1 MQKAMTDNSTESPL
15 VSIVIATYA
24 GDSLDH
30 LGEAVESALLQ
41 THRNMEVL
49 IVADGPIPIETQ
61 TYLSERAQQD
71 PRIALLSLPENRG
84 PGAARN
90 LAIARAKGEYIAILD
105 ADDRALPLRI
115 ERQIEF
121 MRETGADLAGSAY
134 TIVNAQGDSI
144 GQKRFPTDPQRIRA
158 VMYLYNPIANSTVL
172 ARARVMKKHAYPET
186 YRYGEDYAL
195 WVTLA
200 RSGHELR
207 NMPDA
212 LVEFRHNETIFA
224 RRRGVHHAVTE
235 LLNKLRTLPLYP
247 PYKWPMVVVAALAI
261 AAVRLL
267 PQSLLIPFYRLRQR
281 LH

>member
-1 MQKAMTDNSTESPL
+1 MTNTSTESPL

-30 LGEAVESALLQ
+30 LGEALESALLQ
-41 THRNMEVL
+41 THRNVEVI
-49 IVADGPIPIETQ
+49 IVADGPISIETQ

-71 PRIALLSLPENRG
+71 TRIVLLSLPENRG

-115 ERQIEF
+115 ERQVEF
-121 MRETGADLAGSAY
+121 LCETGADLVGSAY
-134 TIVNAQGDSI
+134 TIVNALGDPI
-144 GQKRFPTDPQRIRA
+144 GQKRFPIEPQRIRA
-158 VMYLYNPIANSTVL
+158 VMCLYNPIANSTVL
-172 ARARVMKKHAYPET
+172 ARADVMKKYTYPEA

-195 WVTLA
+195 WITLA
-200 RSGHELR
+200 RAGHDLR

-212 LVEFRHNETIFA
+212 LVEFRHNETIMA

-235 LLNKLRTLPLYP
+235 LMNKLRTLPLYAA
-247 PYKWPMVVVAALAI
+247 YKWPIVVVAAFAI
-261 AAVRLL
+261 AAARLL

>member
-1 MQKAMTDNSTESPL
+1 MTDIISDSPL

-30 LGEAVESALLQ
+30 LGEALESALLQ
-41 THRNMEVL
+41 THRNIEV
-49 IVADGPIPIETQ
+49 IVAADGPISVETQ

-71 PRIALLSLPENRG
+71 ARIVLLSLPENRG

-90 LAIARAKGEYIAILD
+90 MAIARAKGEYIAILD

-115 ERQIEF
+115 ERQLAFIC
-121 MRETGADLAGSAY
+121 ETGADLVGSAY
-134 TIVNAQGDSI
+134 TIVNAQGDAI
-144 GQKRFPTDPQRIRA
+144 GSKRFPTDANQIRDK
-158 VMYLYNPIANSTVL
+158 MYLYNPIANSTVL
-172 ARARVMKKHAYPET
+172 ARTEVLKKYPYPEA

-200 RSGHELR
+200 RAGYVLR
-207 NMPDA
+207 NQPDA
-212 LVEFRHNETIFA
+212 LVEFRHNENIMA

-235 LLNKLRTLPLYP
+235 LVNKLRTAPLYP
-247 PYKWPMVVVAALAI
+247 YYKRPLVLVVACMI
-261 AAVRLL
+261 SAVRLL
-267 PQSLLIPFYRLRQR
+267 PQSFLLPFYRLRQR

>member
-1 MQKAMTDNSTESPL
+1 MSDKSSGSPL

-41 THRNMEVL
+41 THRNVEVL
-49 IVADGPIPIETQ
+49 IVSDGPIPIETQ

-71 PRIALLSLPENRG
+71 ARIALLSLPENRG

-90 LAIARAKGEYIAILD
+90 LGIARAKGDYIAILD
-105 ADDRALPLRI
+105 ADDRSLPLRI
-115 ERQIEF
+115 ERQIAF
-121 MRETGADLAGSAY
+121 IRETGADLAGSAY
-134 TIVNAQGDSI
+134 TIVNAQGDAI
-144 GQKRFPTDPQRIRA
+144 GAKRFPIGPQQIRA

-172 ARARVMKKHAYPET
+172 ARADMMKRHAYPEA

-200 RSGHELR
+200 RAGYDLR
-207 NMPDA
+207 NLPDA
-212 LVEFRHNETIFA
+212 LVEFRHNVNIMA

-235 LLNKLRTLPLYP
+235 LVNKLRTLPLYP
-247 PYKWPMVVVAALAI
+247 PYKWPTAIVAACTI
-261 AAVRLL
+261 AAARLL
-267 PQSLLIPFYRLRQR
+267 PQSLLVPFYRLRQR